1 MIGNLCQWL
10 GMGTSTVGI
19 VWPGPAPVLEREVTI
34 GNKQGLGRDLLLSG
48 ISVGDW
54 RGDGVHRTEAL
65 EA

>member
-1 MIGNLCQWL
+1 
-10 GMGTSTVGI
+10 MGTSTVGI